1 MCNFLDFLEE
11 TPRSISYLGNFLPLH
26 NEKWVFY
33 RHYASFS
40 FNLAHAQV
48 VSSGLLWQSDM
59 SLFRPFTMMIHFGHF
74 NVKHIYGY
82 VARYYTQTITL
93 NHRLFYSIIQRHI
106 LYFLFQLVK
115 GKKKNNPTS
124 SIDYSE
130 TNSVFVL
137 MFIVKLSV

>member
-1 MCNFLDFLEE
+1 
-11 TPRSISYLGNFLPLH
+11 
-26 NEKWVFY
+26 
-33 RHYASFS
+33 
-40 FNLAHAQV
+40 
-48 VSSGLLWQSDM
+48 
-59 SLFRPFTMMIHFGHF
+59 MMIHFGHF

-93 NHRLFYSIIQRHI
+93 NHLLFYSIIQRHI

-115 GKKKNNPTS
+115 GKKKNNTTS